1 MNKKV
6 SIGVFR
12 FVIAIMTAYF
22 LASASVLF
30 ARDYDLLSTAEI
42 IIDGNLSDWSNISPA
57 MTDSTGDSEAS
68 QYQGTDLKTVYM
80 AMNAARDTLYFRIDV
95 NGVPNADDCINCD
108 APSDGLIK
116 YAVAFD
122 DPPILSFG
130 TSTYDWQIGFDNG
143 QSWIWDLRGQ
153 KDYDN
158 TNNKTVYKYNQT
170 SAAFAVGSVV
180 EFSIPFDMIENP
192 FKLSAYPYIV
202 IDDGSTTVADD
213 LHLPIRFR
221 TFPLFADAGKDHS
234 FDKEGERI
242 VLDGSGSSVT
252 GDEIASYS
260 WRQTSGTSEAT
271 VFIQDKNTA
280 QASFAAP
287 YIEDGGITLTFELS
301 VKTFEGIQDQ
311 DEIVIYVYDTHAD
324 KFPDYWDE
332 DDYLAA
338 NPDVAAVVSLNGF
351 SSGYEHYMMYGRYEG
366 RRGGLS
372 IYDYPAYW
380 DESAY
385 LNENPD
391 VASAVFKHFFNNGY
405 EHYLIYGE
413 VEGRIA
419 RVSTQLPAYW
429 DDTGYLGVNTDV
441 ANAVQA
447 GWFSNGFEHYIN
459 WGRYEGRRGG
469 LTSAYPDFWD
479 EHGYLTTNLDVADA
493 VMNGFFSSGYEH
505 YICYGETEGRRGGL

>member
-6 SIGVFR
+6 SIGVFH
-12 FVIAIMTAYF
+12 FFIAIMTAYL
-22 LASASVLF
+22 LADAPVLF
-30 ARDYDLLSTAEI
+30 AHDYDLLPTAQI
-42 IIDGNLSDWSNISPA
+42 IVDGNSSDWSNISPA

-68 QYQGTDLKTVYM
+68 QYQGTDVKTVYM
-80 AMNAARDTLYFRIDV
+80 AMNAARDTLYFRIDF
-95 NGVPNADDCINCD
+95 NGVPNADDCINCG

-122 DPPILSFG
+122 DPSILFFG
-130 TSTYDWQIGFDNG
+130 TWTYDWQIGFDNG
-143 QSWIWDLRGQ
+143 RFWIWDLRGQ

-158 TNNKTVYKYNQT
+158 TNNMTVYTYDQT
-170 SAAFAVGSVV
+170 PAAFAVGSVV
-180 EFSIPFDMIENP
+180 EFSIPLDMMENP
-192 FKLSAYPYIV
+192 FKVSAYPYIV
-202 IDDGSTTVADD
+202 IDDGSSTVADD
-213 LHLPIRFR
+213 LDSQIQFR
-221 TFPLFADAGKDHS
+221 TFPLFANAGKDHL

-252 GDEIASYS
+252 GDEIVSYS
-260 WRQTSGTSEAT
+260 WRQTSGTT
-271 VFIQDKNTA
+271 VFIQDKNMA

-287 YIEDGGITLTFELS
+287 YIEDGGITLTFEFS
-301 VKTFEGIQDQ
+301 VETFEGIQDQ
-311 DEIVIYVYDTHAD
+311 DEIVIYIYDTQAD

-332 DDYLAA
+332 DDYLEA
-338 NPDVAAVVSLNGF
+338 NFDVAAVVSLNGF

-372 IYDYPAYW
+372 IYDYPDYW

-391 VASAVFKHFFNNGY
+391 IAEAVFKHFFNNGY

-429 DDTGYLGVNTDV
+429 DEAGCLSVNTDV
-441 ANAVQA
+441 ADAVQA

-479 EHGYLTTNLDVADA
+479 EHGYLTTNSDVADA
-493 VMNGFFSSGYEH
+493 VSNGFFSSGYEH
-505 YICYGETEGRRGGL
+505 YMIYGETEGRRGGL

>member
-12 FVIAIMTAYF
+12 FFIAIMTAYL
-22 LASASVLF
+22 LADAPILF
-30 ARDYDLLSTAEI
+30 AHDYDLLSTAQI
-42 IIDGNLSDWSNISPA
+42 IVDGNSSDWSNISPA
-57 MTDSTGDSEAS
+57 MTDSTGDSKAS
-68 QYQGTDLKTVYM
+68 QYQGTDVKTVYM
-80 AMNAARDTLYFRIDV
+80 AMNAARDTLYFRIDL

-108 APSDGLIK
+108 VPSDGLIK

-122 DPPILSFG
+122 DPSILSFG
-130 TSTYDWQIGFDNG
+130 TWSYDWQIGFDNG
-143 QSWIWDLRGQ
+143 RFWIWDLRGQ

-158 TNNKTVYKYNQT
+158 TNNMTVYAYDQT

-180 EFSIPFDMIENP
+180 EFSIPLDMMENP
-192 FKLSAYPYIV
+192 FKVSAYLYIV
-202 IDDGSTTVADD
+202 IDDGSSTVADD
-213 LHLPIRFR
+213 LDSQIQLR
-221 TFPLFADAGKDHS
+221 TFPLFADAGEDNP
-234 FDKEGERI
+234 FDEGERI

-260 WRQTSGTSEAT
+260 WLQRSGTT
-271 VFIQDKNTA
+271 VFIQDKNMA

-301 VKTFEGIQDQ
+301 IETSEGIQDQ
-311 DEIVIYVYDTHAD
+311 DQIVIYVYDTQAD

-332 DDYLAA
+332 DDYLDA
-338 NPDVAAVVSLNGF
+338 NPDVAAVVSTNGF
-351 SSGYEHYMMYGRYEG
+351 SSGYVHFMMFGKKEG

-372 IYDYPAYW
+372 IYDYPDYW

-385 LNENPD
+385 LDENPD
-391 VASAVFKHFFNNGY
+391 IANAVFRHFFNNGY

-429 DDTGYLGVNTDV
+429 DEAGYLSVNTDV
-441 ANAVQA
+441 DDAVQS

-469 LTSAYPDFWD
+469 LTSACLDYWD
-479 EHGYLTTNLDVADA
+479 EHGYLTMNSDVADA

-505 YICYGETEGRRGGL
+505 YVLFGEAEGRYGGF